1 MKPLRQLFTQLTDWI
16 GSRAW
21 PRLIITAKDDEQA
34 PISKRESILVFAVA
48 YVIAVI
54 SWLMVNLD
62 REFNLEMELPVSTV
76 SIAPDKALVSPIPA
90 SVTVG
95 MSGQGWKLLSVYN
108 NPPVIP
114 LDLDETQV
122 NMFEQVR
129 SQFLSSQDVNITKVQ
144 PSILNVNLDER
155 IERRVPVDLRMD
167 LSLRRQ
173 YAMIGEVGIT
183 PDSVDITGARSRVE
197 GISLWPTELV
207 VLEEVREPIDMQV
220 ALEPPSAV
228 VQVNHANVRVQAQI
242 SEFTEGE
249 LRVPVT
255 TTGLPA
261 GRNITFTPSSVTVRY
276 AIPIEEYA
284 QSQEDIPFNVYV
296 PYNRIAQ
303 DTTGLV
309 SVITE
314 ITSPSLNIRL
324 RSTQPRSVS
333 YFVVLE
339 EEE

>member
-1 MKPLRQLFTQLTDWI
+1 MKPVRQLLTQLTDWI

-21 PRLIITAKDDEQA
+21 PRLIITARDDEQA

-62 REFNLEMELPVSTV
+62 REFNLEMELPVRTV
-76 SIAPDKALVSPIPA
+76 SIAPDKALVSPIPT

-108 NPPVIP
+108 NPPEIP
-114 LDLDETQV
+114 LDLEDTQV

-129 SQFLSSQDVNITKVQ
+129 SQFLSGQDVNITKVQ

-167 LSLRRQ
+167 LTLRRQ
-173 YAMIGEVGIT
+173 YAMIGEAGVT
-183 PDSVDITGARSRVE
+183 PDSVDVTGARSRVE
-197 GISLWPTELV
+197 GISLWPTQLVELD
-207 VLEEVREPIDMQV
+207 EVREPIDLQV
-220 ALEPPSAV
+220 ALEAPSPV
-228 VQVNHANVRVQAQI
+228 VEVSHSNVRVQAQI

-249 LRVPVT
+249 HRVPVT
-255 TTGLPA
+255 VAGLPP
-261 GRNITFTPSSVTVRY
+261 GRKVTFMPSTVTVRY
-276 AIPIEEYA
+276 SIPIGEYA

-296 PYNRIAQ
+296 PYNRINQ

-309 SVITE
+309 SVLTE
-314 ITSPSLNIRL
+314 ITSSGLNIRL
-324 RSTQPRSVS
+324 RATQPRSVG